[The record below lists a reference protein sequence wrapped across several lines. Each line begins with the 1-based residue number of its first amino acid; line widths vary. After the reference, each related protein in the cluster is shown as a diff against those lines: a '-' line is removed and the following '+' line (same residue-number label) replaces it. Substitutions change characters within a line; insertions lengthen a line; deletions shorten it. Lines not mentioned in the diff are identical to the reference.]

1 MPMSLRDPGVSGA
14 GLPET
19 AATGTK
25 AFRGRTDRGSAR
37 AVIPP
42 GWGDGG
48 LGRETDGFCESHAP
62 IPVRP
67 GRPVA
72 AALRQCLGCRVLSGG
87 RRCCPP
93 TAGAPAG
100 RLVGGISASPLWPPT
115 PRVTLLGAVTAADS
129 VSTTPHGANVCRKG
143 RNAAERLVKNGRH
156 RDPRVAA
163 NEHHRVVPQLVMQTQ
178 GPRGLV
184 GRGHPARTGP
194 GLGLTA
200 QRNRPIPPSRR
211 CTDSL
216 ASPTPA
222 QRAAL
227 LAEPPA
233 TARTLDLVR
242 WRACRYNRDC
252 RSALGLPAST
262 QGHLVS
268 CAEPDHPGCL
278 CLGGRTPRA
287 RRESGARTHRH
298 PHAAVRPSLR
308 ACGDVSRQRTRRAS
322 VSVGAAG
329 VSLRTAG
336 VGERGDASRCK
347 AVSGASFGQG
357 VIPPARQGSR
367 RFAQDEGAGE
377 SANVAAL
384 RGGVTDGPE
393 HGARWCRGG
402 RKGDAPYRLGA
413 SAEADGAG
421 YRAVR
426 RPASLEN
433 C

>member
-1 MPMSLRDPGVSGA
+1 MPMRLRDPGVSGP

-19 AATGTK
+19 GATGTK
-25 AFRGRTDRGSAR
+25 AVRGRTDRGSAR
-37 AVIPP
+37 EVIPP

-129 VSTTPHGANVCRKG
+129 VSTTPHGANVCRKA

-194 GLGLTA
+194 GWGLTA
-200 QRNRPIPPSRR
+200 QRNRPTPLSAVHRFAGLADTSPAGRIARRAARNRPDARPCPVAGAPLQPGLPVRSRPSRI
-211 CTDSL
+211 D
-216 ASPTPA
+216 
-222 QRAAL
+222 
-227 LAEPPA
+227 
-233 TARTLDLVR
+233 
-242 WRACRYNRDC
+242 
-252 RSALGLPAST
+252 
-262 QGHLVS
+262 
-268 CAEPDHPGCL
+268 
-278 CLGGRTPRA
+278 PRA
-287 RRESGARTHRH
+287 PRLMRGARS
-298 PHAAVRPSLR
+298 PGL
-308 ACGDVSRQRTRRAS
+308 S
-322 VSVGAAG
+322 VSW
-329 VSLRTAG
+329 
-336 VGERGDASRCK
+336 
-347 AVSGASFGQG
+347 
-357 VIPPARQGSR
+357 RQ
-367 RFAQDEGAGE
+367 
-377 SANVAAL
+377 N
-384 RGGVTDGPE
+384 T
-393 HGARWCRGG
+393 
-402 RKGDAPYRLGA
+402 
-413 SAEADGAG
+413 
-421 YRAVR
+421 
-426 RPASLEN
+426 
-433 C
+433 